1 MKQISMKQVEQLA
14 LSGDRLEFEIRC
26 CQTEWIQQNAR
37 SIAEIE
43 TKRRDKTN
51 FGEFP
56 KGWKAEM
63 LRASKDRAKKE
74 LVDRF
79 IRDNCKV
86 LDGAIWLG
94 SWQHIEELER
104 KRA

>member
-14 LSGDRLEFEIRC
+14 MSGDRLEIETRC
-26 CQTEWIQQNAR
+26 CQTEWIQENAR
-37 SIAEIE
+37 IIAEIE
-43 TKRRDKTN
+43 TKRRDKTG

-63 LRASKDRAKKE
+63 LRASKDRAKR
-74 LVDRF
+74 LIVDRF

-86 LDGAIWLG
+86 IDGAIWLG
-94 SWQHIEELER
+94 SWQHIQELER
-104 KRA
+104 NSA